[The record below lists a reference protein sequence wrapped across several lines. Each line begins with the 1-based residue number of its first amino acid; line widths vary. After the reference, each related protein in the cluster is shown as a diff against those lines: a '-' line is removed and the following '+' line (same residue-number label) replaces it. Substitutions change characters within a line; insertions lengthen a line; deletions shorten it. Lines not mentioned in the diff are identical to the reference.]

1 MSKTKL
7 PGLNYQKFK
16 STKETIQLYAQL
28 LSSIK
33 GQFTPHQKNW
43 EEFSLKI
50 YAKGFTTT
58 PIPVETQNGIEALDL
73 NLNFVE
79 HKLKI
84 FYNGK
89 RESVDLV
96 QPNVKSFTEKLL
108 SKLGLFNI
116 KPDVDEKFLSEEPLS
131 YNIDEVEK
139 IWNAIRQIYFVL
151 LEFKGK
157 QLLET
162 SNINFWAHHFDLAM
176 LMFTGRLLPGQD
188 PENWDYS
195 REQINSG
202 FSLGDEGITE
212 PYFYITAYPFPK
224 DAAKETLPEYMF
236 WQTEGW
242 NGAVM
247 KYVELLNG
255 NDSKQ
260 KLTEFLEKISGILLS
275 KMV

>member
-1 MSKTKL
+1 MIKTKL
-7 PGLNYQKFK
+7 PELDYLKFK
-16 STKETIQLYAQL
+16 LTKDTIQLYAQL
-28 LSSIK
+28 LSAIK
-33 GQFTPHQKNW
+33 GKFTPHQKNW

-58 PIPVETQNGIEALDL
+58 PIPIETGNGIEALDL
-73 NLNFVE
+73 NLNIVE

-84 FYNGK
+84 FFADK
-89 RESVDLV
+89 RESVDLL
-96 QPNVKSFTEKLL
+96 QPNIKAFTNELV
-108 SKLGLFNI
+108 SKLESYNI
-116 KPDVDEKFLSEEPLS
+116 KIDLDDKFLSDKDFNYSTSES
-131 YNIDEVEK
+131 EK
-139 IWNAIRQIYFVL
+139 LWTVIRLISFAL

-176 LMFTGRLLPGQD
+176 LMFTGRLIPDQD

-195 REQINSG
+195 REQMNFG

-212 PYFYITAYPFPK
+212 PYFYITAYPFPTNAFNK
-224 DAAKETLPEYMF
+224 TLPGNMF
-236 WQTEGW
+236 WHTEGW

-247 KYVELLNG
+247 KYRELLVKG
-255 NDSKQ
+255 ELEI
-260 KLTEFLEKISGILLS
+260 KLKEFLEKVSEIILS